1 MSKND
6 NTIGSWAGKPLPYPH
21 DMKENTYTTMGLVK
35 LTQPDYFISYLEE
48 TGVVPK
54 GYSKLDSSQKERLAE
69 VIQEWIEDAIQ
80 VSETRGVKAQIAE
93 YINRHTKSQT
103 SESEEE

>member
-1 MSKND
+1 MSKDD
-6 NTIGSWAGKPLPYPH
+6 NTIGSWAGKPLPYGELGVPST
-21 DMKENTYTTMGLVK
+21 DIKENTYTTMGLVK

-54 GYSKLDSSQKERLAE
+54 GYSKLDASQKEKLG
-69 VIQEWIEDAIQ
+69 WIIADWLREEEFQ
-80 VSETRGVKAQIAE
+80 SEMRELYKE
-93 YINRHTKSQT
+93 FLESQT